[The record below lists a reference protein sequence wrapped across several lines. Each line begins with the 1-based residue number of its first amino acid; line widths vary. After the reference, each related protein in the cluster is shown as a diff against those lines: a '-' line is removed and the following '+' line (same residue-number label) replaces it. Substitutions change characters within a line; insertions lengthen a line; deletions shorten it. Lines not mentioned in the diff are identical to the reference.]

1 MYSVVFYNA
10 VGEGIMQQ
18 ADLDAREKFLYTL
31 EWLLEVSKRYSGPLQ
46 FGLAYIHYKDPHILG
61 ETYGA
66 KTASQ
71 KLDDVSHT
79 LRKIFRKTDLV
90 ARDGTDFWV
99 LVPYTPV
106 NEKLVDKVN
115 GIIEKASQGDLEI
128 MGHDVFL
135 FSLSQD
141 VVKQCKECTAADFL
155 THIKSNHIENA
166 LHK

>member
-1 MYSVVFYNA
+1 
-10 VGEGIMQQ
+10 
-18 ADLDAREKFLYTL
+18 
-31 EWLLEVSKRYSGPLQ
+31 
-46 FGLAYIHYKDPHILG
+46 
-61 ETYGA
+61 
-66 KTASQ
+66 
-71 KLDDVSHT
+71 
-79 LRKIFRKTDLV
+79 
-90 ARDGTDFWV
+90 
-99 LVPYTPV
+99 VPYTPV

>member
-1 MYSVVFYNA
+1 
-10 VGEGIMQQ
+10 MQQ

-46 FGLAYIHYKDPHILG
+46 FGLAYIHYKDPNILG

-66 KTASQ
+66 KAASQ
-71 KLDDVSHT
+71 KLDDVSHI
-79 LRKIFRKTDLV
+79 LRNIFRKTDLV
-90 ARDGTDFWV
+90 ARDGTDFWI

-106 NEKLVDKVN
+106 NEELVDKVN
-115 GIIEKASQGDLEI
+115 DIIEKASQGDLEI
-128 MGHDVFL
+128 MAHDVFI

-141 VVKQCKECTAADFL
+141 AVKQCGDCSAVDFL
-155 THIKSNHIENA
+155 AHIKAHHLDRA